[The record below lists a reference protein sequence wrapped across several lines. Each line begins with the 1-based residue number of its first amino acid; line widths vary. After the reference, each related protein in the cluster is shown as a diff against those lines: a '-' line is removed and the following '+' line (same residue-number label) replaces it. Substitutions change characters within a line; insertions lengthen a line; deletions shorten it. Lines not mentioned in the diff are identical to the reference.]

1 MLKEKISKIK
11 NSLIKA
17 DGSSN
22 NKKTIEN
29 LVVFIILLIV
39 TVVMINYIWNGKEK
53 EKTQKQN
60 LVGAKT
66 LATDT
71 EKSKSDDDM
80 ESKLENILSKI
91 KGVGEVKVAVMYSKT
106 SEIVPMYN
114 EDSSEKL
121 TEETDSNGG
130 NRKVEETTVKKDI
143 IYEENSGI
151 KSPITQSIISPTIE
165 GAIITAKGA
174 GDAQIKANII
184 QAVEAATGLATH
196 RIQVF
201 EMN

>member
-1 MLKEKISKIK
+1 
-11 NSLIKA
+11 
-17 DGSSN
+17 
-22 NKKTIEN
+22 
-29 LVVFIILLIV
+29 
-39 TVVMINYIWNGKEK
+39 MINYIWNGNGKA
-53 EKTQKQN
+53 KTQEQN

-71 EKSKSDDDM
+71 EKSKADDDM

>member
-60 LVGAKT
+60 LVGVKT
-66 LATDT
+66 LAEEP
-71 EKSKSDDDM
+71 EKSQVDDDM

-91 KGVGEVKVAVMYSKT
+91 KGVGEIKVAVMYSKT

-130 NRKVEETTVKKDI
+130 NRRVEETTVKKDI
-143 IYEENSGI
+143 IYEENSGV

>member
-66 LATDT
+66 LAEEP
-71 EKSKSDDDM
+71 EKSQVDDDM

-91 KGVGEVKVAVMYSKT
+91 KGVGEIKVAVMYSKT

-130 NRKVEETTVKKDI
+130 NRRVEETTVKKDI
-143 IYEENSGI
+143 IYEENSGV
-151 KSPITQSIISPTIE
+151 KNPITQSIISPTIE

-174 GDAQIKANII
+174 GNAQIKANII

>member
-66 LATDT
+66 LAEEP
-71 EKSKSDDDM
+71 EKSQVDDDM

-91 KGVGEVKVAVMYSKT
+91 KGVGEIKVAVMYSKT

-130 NRKVEETTVKKDI
+130 NRRVEEITVKKDI
-143 IYEENSGI
+143 IYEENSGV
-151 KSPITQSIISPTIE
+151 KNPITQSIISPTIE

>member
-66 LATDT
+66 LA
-71 EKSKSDDDM
+71 EEPKESQVDDDM

-91 KGVGEVKVAVMYSKT
+91 KGVGEIKVAVMYSKT

-130 NRKVEETTVKKDI
+130 NRRVEETTVKKDI
-143 IYEENSGI
+143 IYEENSGV
-151 KSPITQSIISPTIE
+151 KNPITQSIISPTIE

>member
-53 EKTQKQN
+53 EKTQEQN

-71 EKSKSDDDM
+71 EKSKADDDM

-143 IYEENSGI
+143 IYEENSGV
-151 KSPITQSIISPTIE
+151 KNPITQSIISPTIE

>member
-66 LATDT
+66 LA
-71 EKSKSDDDM
+71 EEPKKSQVDDDM

>member
-53 EKTQKQN
+53 GKTQKQN

-66 LATDT
+66 LAEEP
-71 EKSKSDDDM
+71 EKSQVDDDM

-91 KGVGEVKVAVMYSKT
+91 KGVGEIKVAVMYSKT

-130 NRKVEETTVKKDI
+130 NRRVEETTVKKDI
-143 IYEENSGI
+143 IYEENSGV
-151 KSPITQSIISPTIE
+151 KNPITQSIISPTIE

>member
-66 LATDT
+66 LAEEP
-71 EKSKSDDDM
+71 EKSQVDDDM

-143 IYEENSGI
+143 IYEENSGV

>member
-66 LATDT
+66 LA
-71 EKSKSDDDM
+71 EEPKKSQVDDDM

-91 KGVGEVKVAVMYSKT
+91 KGVGEIKVAVMYSKT

-130 NRKVEETTVKKDI
+130 NRRVEETTVKKDI
-143 IYEENSGI
+143 IYEENSGV

-184 QAVEAATGLATH
+184 QAVEAATGLSTH

>member
-66 LATDT
+66 LAEEP
-71 EKSKSDDDM
+71 EKSEVDDDM

-91 KGVGEVKVAVMYSKT
+91 KGVGEIKVAVMYSKT

-130 NRKVEETTVKKDI
+130 NRRVEETTVKKDI
-143 IYEENSGI
+143 IYEENSGV
-151 KSPITQSIISPTIE
+151 KNPITQSIISPTIE

>member
-66 LATDT
+66 LAEEP
-71 EKSKSDDDM
+71 EKSQVDDDM

-91 KGVGEVKVAVMYSKT
+91 KGVGEIKVAVMYSKT

-130 NRKVEETTVKKDI
+130 NRRVEETTVKKDI
-143 IYEENSGI
+143 IYEENSGV
-151 KSPITQSIISPTIE
+151 KNPITQSIISPTIE

>member
-60 LVGAKT
+60 LAGAKT
-66 LATDT
+66 LAEEP
-71 EKSKSDDDM
+71 EKSQVDDDM

-91 KGVGEVKVAVMYSKT
+91 KGVGEIKVAVMYSKT

-130 NRKVEETTVKKDI
+130 NRRVEETTVKKDI
-143 IYEENSGI
+143 IYEENSGV
-151 KSPITQSIISPTIE
+151 KNPITQSIISPTIE

-196 RIQVF
+196 RIQGF

>member
-66 LATDT
+66 LAEES
-71 EKSKSDDDM
+71 EKSQVDDDM

-91 KGVGEVKVAVMYSKT
+91 KGVGEIKVAVMYSKT

-130 NRKVEETTVKKDI
+130 NRRVEETTVKKDI
-143 IYEENSGI
+143 IYEENSGV
-151 KSPITQSIISPTIE
+151 KNPITQSIISPTIE

>member
-60 LVGAKT
+60 LIGAKT
-66 LATDT
+66 LAEEP
-71 EKSKSDDDM
+71 EKSQVDDDM

-91 KGVGEVKVAVMYSKT
+91 KGVGEIKVAVMYSKT

-130 NRKVEETTVKKDI
+130 NRRVEETTVKKDI
-143 IYEENSGI
+143 IYEENSGV
-151 KSPITQSIISPTIE
+151 KNPITQSIISPTIE

>member
-39 TVVMINYIWNGKEK
+39 TVVMINYIWNGEEK

-66 LATDT
+66 LAEEP
-71 EKSKSDDDM
+71 EKSQVDDDM

-91 KGVGEVKVAVMYSKT
+91 KGVGEIKVAVMYSKT

-130 NRKVEETTVKKDI
+130 NRRVEETTVKKDI
-143 IYEENSGI
+143 IYEENSGV

>member
-29 LVVFIILLIV
+29 LVVFIIILIV

-66 LATDT
+66 LAEEP
-71 EKSKSDDDM
+71 EKSQVDDDM

-143 IYEENSGI
+143 IYEENSGV

>member
-11 NSLIKA
+11 SSLIKS
-17 DGSSN
+17 DGSN

-66 LATDT
+66 LAEEP
-71 EKSKSDDDM
+71 EKSQVDDDM

-91 KGVGEVKVAVMYSKT
+91 KGVGEIKVAVMYSKT

-130 NRKVEETTVKKDI
+130 NRRVEETTVKKDI
-143 IYEENSGI
+143 IYEENSGV
-151 KSPITQSIISPTIE
+151 KNPITQSIISPTIE

>member
-66 LATDT
+66 LAEEP
-71 EKSKSDDDM
+71 EKSQVDDDM

-91 KGVGEVKVAVMYSKT
+91 KGVGEIKVAVMYSKT

-121 TEETDSNGG
+121 TEEIDSNGG
-130 NRKVEETTVKKDI
+130 NRRVEETTVKKDI
-143 IYEENSGI
+143 IYEENSGV

>member
-66 LATDT
+66 LA
-71 EKSKSDDDM
+71 EEPKKSQVDDDM

-91 KGVGEVKVAVMYSKT
+91 KGVGEIKVAVMYSKT

-130 NRKVEETTVKKDI
+130 NRRVEETTVKKDI
-143 IYEENSGI
+143 IYEENSGV

>member
-66 LATDT
+66 LAEEP
-71 EKSKSDDDM
+71 EKSQVDNDM

-91 KGVGEVKVAVMYSKT
+91 KGVGEIKVAVMYSKT

-130 NRKVEETTVKKDI
+130 NRRVEETTVKKDI
-143 IYEENSGI
+143 IYEENSGV
-151 KSPITQSIISPTIE
+151 KNPITQSIISPTIE

>member
-66 LATDT
+66 LAEEP
-71 EKSKSDDDM
+71 EKSQVDDDM

-91 KGVGEVKVAVMYSKT
+91 KGVGEIKVAVMYSKT

-130 NRKVEETTVKKDI
+130 NRRVEETTVKKDI
-143 IYEENSGI
+143 IYEENSGV

>member
-60 LVGAKT
+60 LVGVKT
-66 LATDT
+66 LAEEP
-71 EKSKSDDDM
+71 EKSQVDDDM

-91 KGVGEVKVAVMYSKT
+91 KGVGEIKVAVMYSKT

-130 NRKVEETTVKKDI
+130 NRRVEETTVKKDI
-143 IYEENSGI
+143 IYEENSGV
-151 KSPITQSIISPTIE
+151 KNPITQSIISPTIE

>member
-66 LATDT
+66 LAEEP
-71 EKSKSDDDM
+71 EKSQVDDDM

-91 KGVGEVKVAVMYSKT
+91 KGVGEIKVAVMYSKT

>member
-66 LATDT
+66 LA
-71 EKSKSDDDM
+71 EEPKKSQVDDDM

-91 KGVGEVKVAVMYSKT
+91 KGVGEIKVAVMYSKT

>member
-11 NSLIKA
+11 SSLIKS
-17 DGSSN
+17 DGSN

-29 LVVFIILLIV
+29 LVVFIIILIV
-39 TVVMINYIWNGKEK
+39 TVVMINYIWNGNGKV
-53 EKTQKQN
+53 KTQEQN

-71 EKSKSDDDM
+71 EKSKADDDM

-143 IYEENSGI
+143 IYEENSGV
-151 KSPITQSIISPTIE
+151 KNPITQSIISPTIE

>member
-11 NSLIKA
+11 NSLIKS

-66 LATDT
+66 LAEEP
-71 EKSKSDDDM
+71 EKSQVDDDM

-91 KGVGEVKVAVMYSKT
+91 KGVGEIKVAVMYSKT

-130 NRKVEETTVKKDI
+130 NRRVEETTVKKDI
-143 IYEENSGI
+143 IYEENSGV

>member
-11 NSLIKA
+11 SSLIKS
-17 DGSSN
+17 DGSN

-39 TVVMINYIWNGKEK
+39 TVVMINYIWNGNGKA
-53 EKTQKQN
+53 KTQEQN

-71 EKSKSDDDM
+71 EKSKADDDM

-151 KSPITQSIISPTIE
+151 KSPITQSIINPTIE

>member
-66 LATDT
+66 LA
-71 EKSKSDDDM
+71 EEPGKSQVDDDM

-91 KGVGEVKVAVMYSKT
+91 KGVGEIKVAVMYSKT

-130 NRKVEETTVKKDI
+130 NRRVEETTVKKDI
-143 IYEENSGI
+143 IYKENSGV
-151 KSPITQSIISPTIE
+151 KNPITQSIISPTIE

>member
-60 LVGAKT
+60 LAGAKT
-66 LATDT
+66 LAEEP
-71 EKSKSDDDM
+71 EKSQVDDDM

-91 KGVGEVKVAVMYSKT
+91 KGVGEIKVAVMYSKT

-130 NRKVEETTVKKDI
+130 NRRVEETTVKKDI
-143 IYEENSGI
+143 IYEENSGV
-151 KSPITQSIISPTIE
+151 KNPITQSIISPTIE

>member
-66 LATDT
+66 LA
-71 EKSKSDDDM
+71 EEPKKSQVDDDM

-91 KGVGEVKVAVMYSKT
+91 KGVGEIKVAVMYSKT

-130 NRKVEETTVKKDI
+130 NRRVEETTVKKDI
-143 IYEENSGI
+143 IYEENSGV
-151 KSPITQSIISPTIE
+151 KNPITQSIISPTIE

>member
-17 DGSSN
+17 DGSSS

-66 LATDT
+66 LAEEP
-71 EKSKSDDDM
+71 EKSEVDDDM

-91 KGVGEVKVAVMYSKT
+91 KGVGEIKVAVMYSKT

-130 NRKVEETTVKKDI
+130 NRRVEETTVKKDI
-143 IYEENSGI
+143 IYEENSGV

>member
-53 EKTQKQN
+53 EKTQTQN

-66 LATDT
+66 LA
-71 EKSKSDDDM
+71 EEPKKSQVDDDM

-91 KGVGEVKVAVMYSKT
+91 KGVGEIKVAVMYSKT

-130 NRKVEETTVKKDI
+130 NRRVEETTVKKDI
-143 IYEENSGI
+143 IYEENSGV
-151 KSPITQSIISPTIE
+151 KNPITQSIISPTIE

>member
-11 NSLIKA
+11 SSLIKS
-17 DGSSN
+17 DGSN

-29 LVVFIILLIV
+29 LVVFIIILIV
-39 TVVMINYIWNGKEK
+39 TVVMINYIWNGNGKA
-53 EKTQKQN
+53 KTQEQN

-71 EKSKSDDDM
+71 EKSKADDDM

-130 NRKVEETTVKKDI
+130 NRKVE
-143 IYEENSGI
+143 
-151 KSPITQSIISPTIE
+151 
-165 GAIITAKGA
+165 
-174 GDAQIKANII
+174 
-184 QAVEAATGLATH
+184 
-196 RIQVF
+196 
-201 EMN
+201 

>member
-39 TVVMINYIWNGKEK
+39 TVVMINYIWDGKEK

-66 LATDT
+66 LA
-71 EKSKSDDDM
+71 EEPKKSQVDDDM

-91 KGVGEVKVAVMYSKT
+91 KGVGEIKVAVMYSKT

-121 TEETDSNGG
+121 TEEIDSNGG
-130 NRKVEETTVKKDI
+130 NRRVEETTVKKDI
-143 IYEENSGI
+143 IYEENSGV

>member
-66 LATDT
+66 LAEDP
-71 EKSKSDDDM
+71 EKSQVDDDM

-91 KGVGEVKVAVMYSKT
+91 KGVGEIKVAVMYSKT

-130 NRKVEETTVKKDI
+130 NRRVEETTVKKDI
-143 IYEENSGI
+143 IYEENSGV

>member
-66 LATDT
+66 LAEEP
-71 EKSKSDDDM
+71 EKSEVDDDM

-91 KGVGEVKVAVMYSKT
+91 KGVGEIKVAVMYSKT

-130 NRKVEETTVKKDI
+130 NRRVEETTVKKDI
-143 IYEENSGI
+143 IYEENSGV

>member
-11 NSLIKA
+11 SSLIKS
-17 DGSSN
+17 DGSN

-66 LATDT
+66 LAEEP
-71 EKSKSDDDM
+71 EKSQVDDDM

-91 KGVGEVKVAVMYSKT
+91 KGVGEIKVAVMYSKT